1 MKTKR
6 TMVGGS
12 MKRILFALGVVCLL
26 VPTVQAIT
34 KKIPFNAK
42 VYVAPMEGFE
52 TYIMAA
58 IMKKEVPVQV
68 VTDREKADYEIRGT
82 SETEK
87 AGWAKVIFTG
97 QTKSNEQAS
106 ITLVD
111 IKSGEVVFAYAA
123 NKSSA
128 FRGKQTAA
136 ESCAK
141 HLKDFVEK
149 PGK

>member
-1 MKTKR
+1 MQR
-6 TMVGGS
+6 LLFGVMA
-12 MKRILFALGVVCLL
+12 FALCLSL
-26 VPTVQAIT
+26 PSRDAEAVI
-34 KKIPFNAK
+34 KKIPANSK
-42 VYVAPMEGFE
+42 IYIAPMDGFE
-52 TYIMAA
+52 TYMTAA
-58 IMKKEVPVQV
+58 IKKKNVPVQV
-68 VTDREKADYEIRGT
+68 VMDREKADYEIRGS

-106 ITLVD
+106 ITLSD
-111 IKSGEVVFAYAA
+111 IRTTEVIFAYAV

-128 FRGKQTAA
+128 FRGKQSAA

-149 PGK
+149 LK